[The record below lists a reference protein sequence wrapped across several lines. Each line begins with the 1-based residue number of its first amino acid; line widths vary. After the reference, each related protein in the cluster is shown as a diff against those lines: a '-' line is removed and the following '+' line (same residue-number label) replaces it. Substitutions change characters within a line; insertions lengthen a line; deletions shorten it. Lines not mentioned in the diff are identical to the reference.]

1 MVAIVVH
8 EMISVAT
15 ELITQLLD
23 DTSHLLVRKVGA
35 ADLDA
40 LPELELIAQ
49 LVVIPRWDL
58 EYPRKRKWMSA
69 VCEFGAKGFYAG
81 VKYAQADWGG
91 VLVDPV
97 LQMQGY
103 IYRCAMSAWATGVS
117 KLTIS

>member
-49 LVVIPRWDL
+49 LVVIPR
-58 EYPRKRKWMSA
+58 
-69 VCEFGAKGFYAG
+69 
-81 VKYAQADWGG
+81 
-91 VLVDPV
+91 
-97 LQMQGY
+97 
-103 IYRCAMSAWATGVS
+103 
-117 KLTIS
+117 